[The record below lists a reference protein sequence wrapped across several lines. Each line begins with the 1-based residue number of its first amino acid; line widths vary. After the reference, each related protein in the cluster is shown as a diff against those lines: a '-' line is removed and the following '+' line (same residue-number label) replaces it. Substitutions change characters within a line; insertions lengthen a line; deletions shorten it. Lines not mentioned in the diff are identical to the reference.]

1 MRKWRCI
8 VRQTLG
14 VVEASDGG
22 DKDERRGMLGGMQ
35 GMMKGGLLSRV
46 LEWVVKEKK
55 GNEDGRIKELLLQRK
70 VLAVLDGKQIFVTKK
85 NGEKRESLYWR
96 KRLVKGLMD
105 LGHERDDAWKIL
117 ILWDK
122 LTDGGEKSIYDGI

>member
-22 DKDERRGMLGGMQ
+22 DKDEWRGMLGGMQ

>member
-1 MRKWRCI
+1 
-8 VRQTLG
+8 
-14 VVEASDGG
+14 
-22 DKDERRGMLGGMQ
+22 MLGGMQ

-46 LEWVVKEKK
+46 LDLAVKGKK
-55 GNEDGRIKELLLQRK
+55 GNEDGRIRELLLQRK
-70 VLAVLDGKQIFVTKK
+70 VLVVLDGKQIFVTKK

-117 ILWDK
+117 IWWDK
-122 LTDGGEKSIYDGI
+122 LTDGGEKSIYDVI

>member
-1 MRKWRCI
+1 
-8 VRQTLG
+8 
-14 VVEASDGG
+14 
-22 DKDERRGMLGGMQ
+22 MLGGMQ

-46 LEWVVKEKK
+46 LEWAVKGKK
-55 GNEDGRIKELLLQRK
+55 GNEDGRIRELLLQRK
-70 VLAVLDGKQIFVTKK
+70 VLAVLDGKRIFVTKK

-122 LTDGGEKSIYDGI
+122 LTDGGEKSIYDVV

>member
-22 DKDERRGMLGGMQ
+22 DKDERGMLGGMQ

-46 LEWVVKEKK
+46 LEWVVKGKK
-55 GNEDGRIKELLLQRK
+55 GNEDGRIRELLLQRK
-70 VLAVLDGKQIFVTKK
+70 VLAVLDGKRIFVRKK